1 MNKQSLLPDQ
11 VYGDKGITN
20 EMMSKINPIGIVKPY
35 DNVKDTLRKKAVSA
49 IVKDPRT
56 MKMIKKLEDVLT
68 VSEFKELDIDRIVG
82 YTKEE
87 LERYINILIKVKE
100 SGIYEIPEEGG
111 F

>member
-20 EMMSKINPIGIVKPY
+20 EMISKINPIGIVKPC
-35 DNVKDTLRKKAVSA
+35 DNVKDTLHKKAISA
-49 IVKDPRT
+49 VVNDART
-56 MKMIKKLEDVLT
+56 MKMIKKLEDILT

-82 YTKEE
+82 YTKED
-87 LERYINILIKVKE
+87 LERYINMLLKIKE
-100 SGIYEIPEEGG
+100 SGIYETDEEGG